1 MSVRYVDTPSRPQAQ
16 PIILPPPARKPISP
30 LLIWIIAGIV
40 IIIILLIFGVASTKV
55 TATSITVPQTQEPM
69 YNLETLVNLDPTGV
83 CCQLPSSVNVT
94 TRYVY
99 LASTNRTYSLTPS
112 NVAVVCQG
120 LTGQA
125 LKDCQNEVADSS
137 GALKV
142 VAHKGINVYYTF
154 SLGPAPATVCQS
166 FQTCPVV

>member
-1 MSVRYVDTPSRPQAQ
+1 MSVRYVDTPSRPVQQ
-16 PIILPPPARKPISP
+16 PIFIPAPERKPISP
-30 LLIWIIAGIV
+30 LLIWIIAGII
-40 IIIILLIFGVASTKV
+40 IIIILIIFGSASTRI
-55 TATSITVPQTQEPM
+55 TASSLTVPQTQQM
-69 YNLETLVNLDPTGV
+69 YNLETLVNLDPLGI

-94 TRYVY
+94 NRYVY

-112 NVAVVCQG
+112 NVSVVCQG

-125 LKDCQNEVADSS
+125 LSDCQNEVADSA
-137 GALKV
+137 GNLKV

-166 FQTCPVV
+166 FQPCPVI